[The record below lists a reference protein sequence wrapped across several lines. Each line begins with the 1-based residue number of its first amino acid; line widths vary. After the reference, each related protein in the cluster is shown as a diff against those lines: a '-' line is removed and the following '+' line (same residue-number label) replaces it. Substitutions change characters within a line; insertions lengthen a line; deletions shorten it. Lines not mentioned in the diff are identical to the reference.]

1 MPEYLLFRLF
11 GPMAAWGGMAVGE
24 YRPAESHP
32 SRSAVFGLVAAALGI
47 RREEAAL
54 LRRLQEGYRMAV
66 LVNAS
71 GNLIRDYHT
80 TQVPSETTKK
90 RAWPFA
96 TRREEVS
103 VPRESL
109 NTILSTRE
117 YFCDALYTVC
127 LWPADDAPP
136 YPLSALAEALRSP
149 AFVPYLGR
157 KSCPVT
163 IPLQPQVIGGDNL
176 RAAMDAAAFQD
187 QNLLRSISRKGK
199 GMLFWEGEDDMGFE
213 IESRQTVPRRDVSLD
228 RRQWQFTERKEH
240 GALVQ
245 VPEGVR

>member
-1 MPEYLLFRLF
+1 MPEYLLFRLC

-47 RREEAAL
+47 RREETAL
-54 LRRLQEGYRMAV
+54 LKHLQEGYQMAA
-66 LVNAS
+66 LVNAP

-90 RAWPFA
+90 QAWPFA

-103 VPRESL
+103 VPRDDL

-117 YFCDALYTVC
+117 YFCDTLYTIC
-127 LWPADDAPP
+127 LWLAHDAPP

-149 AFVPYLGR
+149 KFVPYLGR
-157 KSCPVT
+157 KSCPVCL
-163 IPLQPQVIGGDNL
+163 PLQPQVVHAESL
-176 RAAMDAAAFQD
+176 REAMEAAVFRD
-187 QNLLRSISRKGK
+187 QEILKSLQREGK
-199 GMLFWEGEDDMGFE
+199 GMLFWEGEDETGFE
-213 IESRQTVPRRDVSLD
+213 VKSRQTVRRRDIALN
-228 RRQWQFTERKEH
+228 RRQWQFAERKEY
-240 GALVQ
+240 GAQVQ
-245 VPEGVR
+245 IPEGVR

>member
-1 MPEYLLFRLF
+1 MPEYLLFRLC
-11 GPMAAWGGMAVGE
+11 GPMAAWGGVAVGE

-47 RREEAAL
+47 RREETAL
-54 LRRLQEGYRMAV
+54 LKHLQEGYRMAT
-66 LVNAS
+66 LINAP

-90 RAWPFA
+90 QAWPFA

-103 VPRESL
+103 VSRDSL

-127 LWPADDAPP
+127 LWPVREDPP
-136 YPLSALAEALRSP
+136 YSLSRLVEALRSP

-157 KSCPVT
+157 KSCPVFL
-163 IPLQPQVIGGDNL
+163 PLQPQVVRAESL
-176 RAAMDAAAFQD
+176 REAMEAAFFQD
-187 QNLLRSISRKGK
+187 QEVLKPLQREGK
-199 GMLFWEGEDDMGFE
+199 GMLFWEEEDETGFE
-213 IESRQTVPRRDVSLD
+213 MEGRQTVKRRDIALD
-228 RRQWQFTERKEH
+228 RRRWQFAERKEY

>member
-11 GPMAAWGGMAVGE
+11 GPMAAWGGVAVGE
-24 YRPAESHP
+24 YRPSESHP
-32 SRSAVFGLVAAALGI
+32 SRSAIFGLVAAALGI
-47 RREEAAL
+47 RREDAADL
-54 LRRLQEGYRMAV
+54 KELQEGYRMAV
-66 LVNAS
+66 LVNAP

-80 TQVPSETTKK
+80 TQVPSEITKK

-103 VPRESL
+103 IRRDDL

-127 LWPADDAPP
+127 IWAATETPP
-136 YPLSALAEALRSP
+136 YPVSKLADALSNP
-149 AFVPYLGR
+149 AFTLYLGR
-157 KSCPVT
+157 RSCPVAL
-163 IPLQPQVIGGDNL
+163 PLQPQVVRGENL
-176 RAAMDAAAFQD
+176 RAAMEGAVFQD
-187 QNLLRSISRKGK
+187 TEMMSPIAGK
-199 GMLFWEGEDDMGFE
+199 ERGMLFWEGGENTGFAL
-213 IESRQTVPRRDVSLD
+213 ESSQTVQRRDVALN
-228 RRQWQFTERKEH
+228 RRRWQFTERDEH